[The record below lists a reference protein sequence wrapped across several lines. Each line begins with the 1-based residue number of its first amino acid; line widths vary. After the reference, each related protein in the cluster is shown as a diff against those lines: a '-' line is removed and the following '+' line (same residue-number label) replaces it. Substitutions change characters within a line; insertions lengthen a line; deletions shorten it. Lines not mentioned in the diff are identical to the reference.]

1 MNLTELRR
9 EYRQGALDESHVA
22 ADPLAQFHA
31 WLRQALTAEIAEPH
45 AMTLATVDAAGQPAA
60 RIVLLRHADER
71 GFSFFTNYLSRKGQ
85 ELAGQPRAA
94 LLFYWPE
101 LERQVRIEGVV
112 ERVTVAESDAYF
124 AARPRGSQLSAVASP
139 QSEVIPSRAV
149 LEERVAEL
157 DREFAGQPVPRP
169 AHWGGYRL
177 VPQVLEFWQG
187 RESRLHDRIR
197 FRRTDQGWIR
207 ERLAP

>member
-9 EYRQGALDESHVA
+9 EYRQGALDETHVE
-22 ADPLAQFHA
+22 ADPLKQFHH
-31 WLRQALTAEIAEPH
+31 WLRQALTAEITEPY
-45 AMTLATVDAAGQPAA
+45 AMTLATVDANGQPSA

-71 GFSFFTNYLSRKGQ
+71 GFSFFTNYQSRKGR
-85 ELAGQPRAA
+85 ELAHQPRAA
-94 LLFYWPE
+94 LVFYWPE

-112 ERVTVAESDAYF
+112 EPVTAAESDAYF
-124 AARPRGSQLSAVASP
+124 AARPRGSQLSAVASA
-139 QSEVIPSRAV
+139 QSEVIPNRAV

-157 DREFAGQPVPRP
+157 DRKYADQPVPRP

-177 VPQVLEFWQG
+177 MPQMMEFWQG
-187 RESRLHDRIR
+187 RENRLHDRLR
-197 FRRTDQGWIR
+197 FRRTEQGWIR

>member
-9 EYRQGALDESHVA
+9 EYRQGALDETHVE
-22 ADPLAQFHA
+22 ADPLKQFHH
-31 WLRQALTAEIAEPH
+31 WLRQALTAEITEPY
-45 AMTLATVDAAGQPAA
+45 AMTLATVDANGQPSA

-71 GFSFFTNYLSRKGQ
+71 GFSFFTNYQSRKGR
-85 ELAGQPRAA
+85 ELAHQPRAA
-94 LLFYWPE
+94 LVFYWPE

-112 ERVTVAESDAYF
+112 EPVTAAESDAYF
-124 AARPRGSQLSAVASP
+124 AARPRGSQLSAVASA
-139 QSEVIPSRAV
+139 QSEVIPNRAV

-157 DREFAGQPVPRP
+157 DRRYANQPVPRP

-177 VPQVLEFWQG
+177 VPQMMEFWQG
-187 RESRLHDRIR
+187 RENRLHDRLR
-197 FRRTDQGWIR
+197 FRRTEQGWIR